1 MTPLKAVSH
10 GHWTVNGGVM
20 LVMFGIPLLVWLVAA
35 ALGISGDWLLI
46 AAAGSLLISWPASW
60 LTWSFLVTRWRIWAY
75 ERVENLDELK
85 AIAVEAK
92 LLWPEGHARER
103 TEIRTPAQK
112 QRISELEAAWAL
124 KRG

>member
-1 MTPLKAVSH
+1 MSPVKAVSH

-20 LVMFGIPLLVWLVAA
+20 LVMLGLPALIWGLLV
-35 ALGISGDWLLI
+35 ALGHGEWAVI
-46 AAAGSLLISWPASW
+46 AAAASLPISWPASW
-60 LTWSFLVTRWRIWAY
+60 LTWSFLVTRWRLWAY

-92 LLWPEGHARER
+92 LIWPEGHVRER
-103 TEIRTPAQK
+103 TEIRSPAQK
-112 QRISELEAAWAL
+112 QRLLELEAAWAR